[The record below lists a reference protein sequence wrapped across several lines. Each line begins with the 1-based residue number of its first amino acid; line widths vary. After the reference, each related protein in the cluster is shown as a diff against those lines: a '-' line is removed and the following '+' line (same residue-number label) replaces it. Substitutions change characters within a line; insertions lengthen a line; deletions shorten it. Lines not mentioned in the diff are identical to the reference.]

1 MEHSY
6 NHVDVAVLDR
16 QALFRR
22 GVVGLLR
29 DSRPDWRT
37 FDAETLDALR
47 AFLVP
52 AGPAVVLVD
61 LTHPDVV
68 AAGGL
73 EVLVAHHPEHLF
85 VGLSDDDDSSAVLE
99 CLTTGARGYILRSTH
114 TAQFVR
120 ALETILDGGVYAPVA
135 LTPVRAAMLRQQE
148 TPESLPEGLIMLT
161 DRQRD
166 VLELLREGC
175 PTKTIAR
182 RLDLAVGTVKVHL
195 AGIYRALGATSRL
208 EAVAK
213 AHRIHA

>member
-6 NHVDVAVLDR
+6 NHANVAVLDR

-22 GVVGLLR
+22 GIVGLLR
-29 DSRPDWRT
+29 ETRPDWHAS
-37 FDAETLDALR
+37 DAETLDALR
-47 AFLVP
+47 TILIP
-52 AGPAVVLVD
+52 AAPTVVLVD
-61 LTHPDVV
+61 LAHPEVV
-68 AAGGL
+68 AVGGL
-73 EVLVAHHPEHLF
+73 GALVAQHPEHLF
-85 VGLSDDDDSSAVLE
+85 VGLSDDDDSSAVLD

-120 ALETILDGGVYAPVA
+120 ALETIIDGGVYAPVA
-135 LTPVRAAMLRQQE
+135 LTHVRAAPVRHQDAVVCLADGQ
-148 TPESLPEGLIMLT
+148 IMLT

-175 PTKTIAR
+175 PTKIIAR

-195 AGIYRALGATSRL
+195 AGIYRALGANSRL

-213 AHRIHA
+213 AQRIYA

>member
-6 NHVDVAVLDR
+6 NLASIAVLDR

-22 GVVGLLR
+22 GVVGLLQET
-29 DSRPDWRT
+29 RPDWHAA
-37 FDAETLDALR
+37 DVDSLAALR

-52 AGPAVVLVD
+52 AAPTVVLVD
-61 LTHPDVV
+61 LAHPEVIS
-68 AAGGL
+68 AGGL

-85 VGLSDDDDSSAVLE
+85 VGLSDDDDSSAVLD

-120 ALETILDGGVYAPVA
+120 ALETIMDGGVYAPVA
-135 LTPVRAAMLRQQE
+135 LTPVRAATIRQPEPAE
-148 TPESLPEGLIMLT
+148 TVTEGAIMLT

-195 AGIYRALGATSRL
+195 AGVYRALGATSRL

-213 AHRIHA
+213 AHRIYA

>member
-6 NHVDVAVLDR
+6 NHANIAVLDR
-16 QALFRR
+16 QALFSR
-22 GVVGLLR
+22 GVIGLLR

-37 FDAETLDALR
+37 SDAETLEALR
-47 AFLVP
+47 AILVP
-52 AGPAVVLVD
+52 AAPTVVLVD
-61 LTHPDVV
+61 LAHPDVI

-85 VGLSDDDDSSAVLE
+85 VGVSDDDDSSAVLD

-120 ALETILDGGVYAPVA
+120 ALETIIDGGVYAPVA
-135 LTPVRAAMLRQQE
+135 LTPARAAVLRQQVAPE
-148 TPESLPEGLIMLT
+148 TLPEGLITLT

-195 AGIYRALGATSRL
+195 AGIYRALGANSRL

-213 AHRIHA
+213 AQRIYA